1 MSLSVIRAVM
11 SMFNLTQAEMAIA
24 MKCSLQRV
32 KDLSSG
38 RVNGLKSGEAS
49 SLVEKLHLDMGWVVT
64 GEGEMFP
71 EKFLPFTQSDLFEE
85 VLVRVKEV
93 SQVPEMESL
102 ATWIGFDQKTFDG
115 WLKKQKVP
123 LNVLEGLAKKYSSSV
138 EYLLF
143 GGSEKPPVE
152 LILSKKG
159 EIEKYVANEQ
169 SPAFNNLVRIPQ
181 YEIRASAGNGC
192 ATHEESVIGF
202 LEASREWVR
211 NVIHAEPGKLAII
224 TVDGD
229 SMEPSLQHGEQV
241 LLDLR
246 RNRFDNDAVYAI
258 QYNGLLRIKRVQI
271 LHNGHIVIKSDN
283 PAYEPETLS
292 NSEAADLR
300 VIGRVLPWKFGKFK
314 L

>member
-1 MSLSVIRAVM
+1 MSFGVIKSIM
-11 SMFNLTQAEMAIA
+11 SMFSLTQAEMALA
-24 MKCSLQRV
+24 MTASLQRV

-38 RVNGLKSGEAS
+38 RVNGLKSSEAS

-71 EKFLPFTQSDLFEE
+71 EKFLPFTQSAHFSE
-85 VLVRVKEV
+85 VLARISDISKAPQTEG
-93 SQVPEMESL
+93 L
-102 ATWIGFDQKTFDG
+102 ATWIGFDQKTFNS

-123 LNVLEGLAKKYSSSV
+123 FNVLEGLAKKYESSV

-143 GGSEKPPVE
+143 GTKETLPADMPLMMRRAEPVE
-152 LILSKKG
+152 VKKQ
-159 EIEKYVANEQ
+159 V
-169 SPAFNNLVRIPQ
+169 PALNNLVRIPQ
-181 YEIRASAGNGC
+181 YEIRASAGNGR
-192 ATHEESVIGF
+192 AIHEESVIGF

-271 LHNGHIVIKSDN
+271 LHNGHIIIKSDN

-292 NSEAADLR
+292 FNEAEQLH

>member
-1 MSLSVIRAVM
+1 MSLGVIRAVM
-11 SMFNLTQAEMAIA
+11 SRFNLTQAEMAIA
-24 MKCSLQRV
+24 LQSSLQRV

-38 RVNGLKSGEAS
+38 RVNGLKSAEAS
-49 SLVEKLHLDMGWVVT
+49 SLVEKLHLNMGWVVT
-64 GEGEMFP
+64 GEGEMFA
-71 EKFLPFTQSDLFEE
+71 ESYQPFTQSELFSE
-85 VLVRVKEV
+85 VLTRISELSEAPKTD
-93 SQVPEMESL
+93 SL
-102 ATWIGFDQKTFDG
+102 ATWIGFDQKTFNS

-143 GGSEKPPVE
+143 GGGEKPSAQMIPSEKD
-152 LILSKKG
+152 G
-159 EIEKYVANEQ
+159 IEKYVANEQ
-169 SPAFNNLVRIPQ
+169 SPSFNNLVRIPQ

>member
-1 MSLSVIRAVM
+1 MSLGVIRAIM
-11 SMFNLTQAEMAIA
+11 SSFNLTQAEMAIA
-24 MKCSLQRV
+24 LQASLQRV

-38 RVNGLKSGEAS
+38 RVNGLKSSEAS
-49 SLVEKLHLDMGWVVT
+49 SLVEKLHLDMRWVVT

-71 EKFLPFTQSDLFEE
+71 QKFSPFTKSDHFNE
-85 VLVRVKEV
+85 VLKRIVQV
-93 SQVPEMESL
+93 SKVPEMQGVAE
-102 ATWIGFDQKTFDG
+102 WIGFEQKTFIA
-115 WLKKQKVP
+115 WQKKQKVP
-123 LNVLEGLAKKYSSSV
+123 LNVLEGLAKKYGCST

-143 GGSEKPPVE
+143 GTKDNPSAEVVPLVQ
-152 LILSKKG
+152 SK
-159 EIEKYVANEQ
+159 IEKYVANEQ
-169 SPAFNNLVRIPQ
+169 TPAFNNLVRIPQ

-202 LEASREWVR
+202 IEASREWVR

-271 LHNGHIVIKSDN
+271 MHNGHIVIKSDN
-283 PAYEPETLS
+283 PAYEPETLTTG
-292 NSEAADLR
+292 EAADLH
-300 VIGRVLPWKFGKFK
+300 VVGRVLPWKFGKFK